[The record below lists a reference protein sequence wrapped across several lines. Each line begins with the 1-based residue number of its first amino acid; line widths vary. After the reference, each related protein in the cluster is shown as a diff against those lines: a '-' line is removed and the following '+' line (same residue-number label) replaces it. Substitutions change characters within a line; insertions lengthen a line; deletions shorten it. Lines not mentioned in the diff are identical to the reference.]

1 MDNFDAGMREQVNE
15 MLGVAQDVMMRDRDV
30 FGRLI
35 RNQGL
40 SPAEGSRGAD
50 DLLELRWRATG
61 SDEPLALATVHR
73 VGTRLMMIENM
84 LDGLIRLLHDHAPIY
99 TLEPLVRTAIV
110 AAARIHAVVSPDDDV
125 ERAAQALLDWT
136 ESYTQQERVL
146 EALPASARDRS
157 AIQAELKRLRG
168 WRQRRAARYG
178 FVALKNGWVGLDVG
192 AARRNFKRVEDGDA
206 ISALMRPTIIDL
218 TDPGN
223 PGWGL
228 VAWRRLSAV
237 IHADPLAIQ
246 ERVTLAPASD
256 HDRPEVQSETS
267 AQLSASAVGVTLL
280 LVHAAL
286 TDLLRTLGTHWGWH
300 IAEAQLALRDQ
311 GHRLIDVYL
320 PDPDQS

>member
-1 MDNFDAGMREQVNE
+1 MDSFDPGMREQVNE
-15 MLGVAQDVMMRDRDV
+15 MLSVASDVMTRDRDV
-30 FGRLI
+30 FGSEI

-99 TLEPLVRTAIV
+99 TLEPPVRTAIV
-110 AAARIHAVVSPDDDV
+110 AAARIHAVVSPDDEV
-125 ERAAQALLDWT
+125 ERAAQAMLDWM

-146 EALPASARDRS
+146 EALPASASDS
-157 AIQAELKRLRG
+157 PVIQEELKRLRG
-168 WRQRRAARYG
+168 LRQRRAARYG
-178 FVALKNGWVGLDVG
+178 FVALKNGWVGFDVG
-192 AARRNFKRVEDGDA
+192 ATRRKSQQVTDGEA
-206 ISALMRPTIIDL
+206 ISALMRPTMIDL
-218 TDPGN
+218 TDPDN

-228 VAWRRLSAV
+228 FAWRRLSAV

-256 HDRPEVQSETS
+256 PDRPEVRSETT
-267 AQLSASAVGVTLL
+267 AQLSGAAVGATLL
-280 LVHAAL
+280 LAM
-286 TDLLRTLGTHWGWH
+286 R
-300 IAEAQLALRDQ
+300 R
-311 GHRLIDVYL
+311 
-320 PDPDQS
+320 